1 LPPKK
6 KKEVDVEDPFGP
18 LSWVNMP
25 PAFFEKVRKAAL
37 EMGMSQKDLVS
48 EAVKDFV
55 REGKKETRRAI
66 LPTTPQQ
73 EELVRKFQ
81 QRAGALRWAGVKK
94 ADRIALLRK
103 ASQARWGT
111 KKRSDN

>member
-1 LPPKK
+1 
-6 KKEVDVEDPFGP
+6 
-18 LSWVNMP
+18 MP
-25 PAFFEKVRKAAL
+25 PEFFEKVRKAAR
-37 EMGMSQKDLVS
+37 EMGMSQKELVS

-55 REGKKETRRAI
+55 RERQKEARQAI

-94 ADRIALLRK
+94 AERSAVLRK
-103 ASQARWGT
+103 ASQARWG
-111 KKRSDN
+111 KKRSNSSDT